1 MNRAPHNVWAPV
13 PPRVNDPGDTGC
25 SENTS
30 SLGIITVKLVYAFT
44 TPLRPLFHPH
54 LCSDLRTM
62 FGSKQRPRGLIP
74 AADVRRRG
82 HTGVLM
88 VVFSAFGGLLFGHD
102 IGTISGVLRMD
113 NWLRTFGDPV
123 AGKQNGTDAVHFAL
137 PTSLESVVV
146 SILFAGTFFGA
157 LSAAPVGDVLGRR
170 IGTMLSCLVFSLG
183 VALQTGAPN
192 LPTFILGRFFAGSGV
207 GLVST
212 LVPIYQSEC
221 APKWIRGFVIA
232 SYQWAVT
239 IGTLVASVINNAT
252 KDRRDHSAWRIPI
265 ALQLV
270 WAFLLFVGMLWL
282 PESPRWL
289 IKRER
294 DIVATRSLARL
305 TNLAE
310 DHPEVQAEVKE
321 IRAALK
327 RENMMGR
334 GTYQDCFRSSN
345 KTALRTCSGIAV
357 LALQQL
363 AGVVFISSYGT
374 TFFADAGIKNP
385 FFVSIVVNIVQMGMA
400 VPGLWGVEKLGR
412 RPLLIGG
419 GIAMALCGYTIAIL
433 GVVTSFQDLA
443 TQKAVIGLVCVYFAA
458 YATSWGPVGWVVP
471 NEIIPLN
478 IRAKAMSLSV
488 AIHWL
493 CTWAVSFASPYLAN
507 SGPGDA
513 GLGVRIFFIWGST
526 TASAALFTYLFIPE
540 TSGVSLEQIDLL
552 YENWTP
558 GLRAGYRPSLLV
570 KDRAHVSE
578 ASVE

>member
-1 MNRAPHNVWAPV
+1 MLGAAHRISGSLSGAVLEKRAL
-13 PPRVNDPGDTGC
+13 TG
-25 SENTS
+25 
-30 SLGIITVKLVYAFT
+30 IY
-44 TPLRPLFHPH
+44 
-54 LCSDLRTM
+54 
-62 FGSKQRPRGLIP
+62 
-74 AADVRRRG
+74 
-82 HTGVLM
+82 M
-88 VVFSAFGGLLFGHD
+88 VIFSAFGGLLFGHD
-102 IGTISGVLRMD
+102 IGTISGILKMD
-113 NWLRTFGDPV
+113 DWLKTFGEPV
-123 AGKQNGTDAVHFAL
+123 AGKRAADVVHFAL

-170 IGTMLSCLVFSLG
+170 LGTMVSCLVFSLG

-192 LPTFILGRFFAGSGV
+192 LPTFIVGRFFAGSGV

-212 LVPIYQSEC
+212 LVPMYQSEC
-221 APKWIRGFVIA
+221 APRWIRGFVIA

-239 IGTLVASVINNAT
+239 IGTLLASVINNAT
-252 KDRRDHSAWRIPI
+252 KDRMDHAAWRVPI
-265 ALQLV
+265 ALQFV
-270 WAFLLFVGMLWL
+270 WAFLLFAGMLWL

-289 IKRER
+289 IKKDR
-294 DIVATRSLARL
+294 DDVATRSLARL
-305 TNLAE
+305 TNLDE
-310 DHPEVQAEVKE
+310 DHPDVQAEVQE

-334 GTYQDCFRSSN
+334 GTYLDCFRSSN
-345 KTALRTCSGIAV
+345 KAALRTCSGIAV
-357 LALQQL
+357 LGLQQL

-374 TFFADAGIKNP
+374 TFFADAGMKNP
-385 FFVSIVVNIVQMGMA
+385 FFVSVVVNIVQMGMTI
-400 VPGLWGVEKLGR
+400 PGLWGVERLGR

-443 TQKAVIGLVCVYFAA
+443 TQKAVIALVCIYFAA

-493 CTWAVSFASPYLAN
+493 CTWAVAFASPYLAN

-513 GLGVRIFFIWGST
+513 GLGVKIFFIWGST
-526 TASAALFTYLFIPE
+526 TASAALFTYFCIPE
-540 TSGVSLEQIDLL
+540 TQGVSLEQIDLL
-552 YENWTP
+552 YDRWSP
-558 GLRAGYRPSLLV
+558 GIRAGRRPSLFV
-570 KDRAHVSE
+570 KDQDRVSE
-578 ASVE
+578 ASVERSAESVEAKDVKSWNAGVDVEDLRTSA